1 MAIHEGM
8 THPVL
13 LNYLVNSNRWD
24 FLLTILDTMRKYDKM
39 TQINILNELFY
50 KNLPNFFNAEIK
62 EMFNFFSEAE
72 KIAVAQQLI
81 PTNANKIKQL
91 NSTK

>member
-1 MAIHEGM
+1 
-8 THPVL
+8 
-13 LNYLVNSNRWD
+13 
-24 FLLTILDTMRKYDKM
+24 MRKYDKM

-72 KIAVAQQLI
+72 K
-81 PTNANKIKQL
+81 TTWL
-91 NSTK
+91 NSLFQQMQTK